1 LDQELGR
8 PFGGRRFGSYHPLAA
23 NATRRESSYLL
34 VAMMIAMAVN
44 LFAGLRSAQPF
55 PELPKMPSSR
65 VNMETREVVLITA
78 ALMFP
83 LAVLLILLAIFRRWH
98 RSTHLS
104 GNYHRAGVE

>member
-1 LDQELGR
+1 MIWIKSLVGLLVD
-8 PFGGRRFGSYHPLAA
+8 AA
-23 NATRRESSYLL
+23 LVAIILWLPTPRDVKALILL

-44 LFAGLRSAQPF
+44 LFARLRSAQPF

-83 LAVLLILLAIFRRWH
+83 LAVLLILLAIFRR
-98 RSTHLS
+98 
-104 GNYHRAGVE
+104 

>member
-1 LDQELGR
+1 MIWIKSLVGLLVDGALVAIILWLR
-8 PFGGRRFGSYHPLAA
+8 TPRDVKALI
-23 NATRRESSYLL
+23 LL

-44 LFAGLRSAQPF
+44 LFARLRSAQPF

-83 LAVLLILLAIFRRWH
+83 LAVLLILLAVFRR
-98 RSTHLS
+98 
-104 GNYHRAGVE
+104 

>member
-1 LDQELGR
+1 MIWIKSLVGLLVD
-8 PFGGRRFGSYHPLAA
+8 AA
-23 NATRRESSYLL
+23 LVAIILWLPTPRDVKALILL

-83 LAVLLILLAIFRRWH
+83 LAVLLILLAIFRR
-98 RSTHLS
+98 
-104 GNYHRAGVE
+104 

>member
-1 LDQELGR
+1 MIWIKSLVGLLVD
-8 PFGGRRFGSYHPLAA
+8 AA
-23 NATRRESSYLL
+23 LVAIILWLPTPRDVKALILL

-44 LFAGLRSAQPF
+44 LFARLRSAQPF

-83 LAVLLILLAIFRRWH
+83 LAVLLILFAIFRR
-98 RSTHLS
+98 
-104 GNYHRAGVE
+104 